1 MYNDHMEYKEN
12 DKFTLLRMLV
22 IMSLADNNIS
32 QEEIDFMSS
41 ACQKFGASNE
51 DLFFVIDEVKK
62 NSADLDKLCIE
73 TSNLITDENKQNLL
87 LTELSNLASSD
98 HILHEDELLFLQIIA
113 KKWGKY
119 LKSLKEV

>member
-1 MYNDHMEYKEN
+1 MEYKEN
-12 DKFTLLRMLV
+12 HKFTLLRMLV

-32 QEEIDFMSS
+32 QEEIDFMNDR
-41 ACQKFGASNE
+41 CEKFEATKEELYN
-51 DLFFVIDEVKK
+51 IINEVK
-62 NSADLDKLCIE
+62 NNQSNLDKLCLE
-73 TSNLITDENKQNLL
+73 TSNLITDEAKQNLL

-119 LKSLKEV
+119 LTSLKEA